1 MGSTH
6 WIYLIIDE
14 REKTL
19 RVCTEGADTGTAH
32 CWYNFRGDGNEQIH
46 GVARC
51 GVSDVLK
58 AQVYDALKE
67 ILRER
72 ELDKV
77 TVRELAERCSISR
90 QGFYRSGSYGMLQ
103 TEVLS

>member
-1 MGSTH
+1 MGCV
-6 WIYLIIDE
+6 YLVHLTIDG
-14 REKTL
+14 RENTL
-19 RVCTEGADTGTAH
+19 RVCTGGADTGTAH

-67 ILRER
+67 ILLER

>member
-1 MGSTH
+1 M
-6 WIYLIIDE
+6 
-14 REKTL
+14 
-19 RVCTEGADTGTAH
+19 
-32 CWYNFRGDGNEQIH
+32 
-46 GVARC
+46 
-51 GVSDVLK
+51 SDVLK

-77 TVRELAERCSISR
+77 TVRELAERCGISR